1 MIKSIHWIIS
11 KLNNKTSYIS
21 ITILFV
27 LLTLYFGLS
36 IYVTS
41 LSYKTITHLPEI
53 SPKDYDLIYEEV
65 EFKSSDNSGLTLRG
79 WWIPNDSKN
88 TIIYLHGIDSNRAG
102 HRAEQTVPPGLEVL
116 KNMHS
121 MGYSIF
127 TFDLRGHGISDKAKV
142 GLGVKE
148 IADIKG
154 AINYLEKSKKVEKV
168 ALYGISYGAVLA
180 ILAGNSDDNIKGIFI
195 DSPYNMI
202 TDLITGEIPRRAP
215 IPGFVAG
222 LLSQGIVWSS
232 IWLEGINLSEIMPY
246 KEIENLKYP
255 VLMVHCKDDE
265 RIPIYHSDQ
274 INENAPLDT
283 LYHKFENCDGHGK
296 AYATNPIYYL
306 GFAETYFKRI
316 FN

>member
-1 MIKSIHWIIS
+1 MLEQIKTMKYKKQYAYIAGGGVILAILYILIS
-11 KLNNKTSYIS
+11 VYI
-21 ITILFV
+21 
-27 LLTLYFGLS
+27 
-36 IYVTS
+36 TS
-41 LSYKTITHLPEI
+41 LAYKTIINMPEI
-53 SPKDYDLIYEEV
+53 SPKDYGLEYEKV
-65 EFKSSDNSGLTLRG
+65 EFQTTDNSGLILRG
-79 WWIPNDSKN
+79 WWIPNESKN

-102 HRAEQTVPPGLEVL
+102 HSSEQTIPPGLEVL
-116 KNMHS
+116 KHMHS

-127 TFDLRGHGISDKAKV
+127 TFDLRGHGVSDTAKV

-154 AINYLEKSKKVEKV
+154 AINYLESTKNVEKV

-180 ILAGNSDDNIKGIFI
+180 ILAGNADDNVKGIFI

-202 TDLITGEIPRRAP
+202 TDLITGEIPRRTP
-215 IPGFVAG
+215 IPGFIAG

-232 IWLEGINLSEIMPY
+232 IWLEGINLNEIKPY
-246 KEIENLKYP
+246 ESIKDLKYP
-255 VLMVHCKDDE
+255 VLMVHCKDDK

-296 AYATNPIYYL
+296 AYESNKTYYL
-306 GFAETYFKRI
+306 GFAKTYFNRI
-316 FN
+316 FQ

>member
-1 MIKSIHWIIS
+1 MLEQIKAMKYKKQYAYIAGGGVILALLYILIS
-11 KLNNKTSYIS
+11 VYI
-21 ITILFV
+21 TNLA
-27 LLTLYFGLS
+27 
-36 IYVTS
+36 
-41 LSYKTITHLPEI
+41 YKTIINLPEI
-53 SPKDYDLIYEEV
+53 SPKDYGLQYEEV
-65 EFKSSDNSGLTLRG
+65 EFKSADNIGLTLRG

-102 HRAEQTVPPGLEVL
+102 HTAEQTVPPGLEVL

-127 TFDLRGHGISDKAKV
+127 TFDLRGHGVSDTAKV

-154 AINYLEKSKKVEKV
+154 AINYLETSKDVEKV

-180 ILAGNSDDNIKGIFI
+180 ILAGNVDDNVKGIFI

-202 TDLITGEIPRRAP
+202 TDLITGEIPRRTP
-215 IPGFVAG
+215 IPGFAAG

-232 IWLEGINLSEIMPY
+232 IWLEGINLNEIRPY
-246 KEIENLKYP
+246 ETIENLKYP
-255 VLMVHCKDDE
+255 VLMVHCVDDK

-296 AYATNPIYYL
+296 AYESNKTYYL
-306 GFAETYFKRI
+306 GFAKTYFNRI
-316 FN
+316 FQ

>member
-1 MIKSIHWIIS
+1 MLEQIKTMKYKKQYAYIAGAGLILAI
-11 KLNNKTSYIS
+11 LYILIS
-21 ITILFV
+21 IYI
-27 LLTLYFGLS
+27 
-36 IYVTS
+36 TS
-41 LSYKTITHLPEI
+41 LAYKTIINLPEI
-53 SPKDYDLIYEEV
+53 SPTDYGLQYEEV
-65 EFKSSDNSGLTLRG
+65 EFQSTDNNELTLRG
-79 WWIPNDSKN
+79 WWIPNESKN

-102 HRAEQTVPPGLEVL
+102 HTSEQTVPPGLEVL
-116 KNMHS
+116 KHMYS

-127 TFDLRGHGISDKAKV
+127 TFDLRGHGVSDTAKV

-154 AINYLEKSKKVEKV
+154 AINYLESTKNVEKV

-180 ILAGNSDDNIKGIFI
+180 ILAGNKDDNIKGIFI

-202 TDLITGEIPRRAP
+202 TDLITGEIPRRTP

-232 IWLEGINLSEIMPY
+232 IWLEGINLNEIKPY
-246 KEIENLKYP
+246 ESIKDLKYP
-255 VLMVHCKDDE
+255 VLMVHCKDDK

-296 AYATNPIYYL
+296 AYESNKTYYL
-306 GFAETYFKRI
+306 GFAKTYFNRI
-316 FN
+316 FQ

>member
-1 MIKSIHWIIS
+1 MLEQIKAMKYKKQYTYIAVGLAILAI
-11 KLNNKTSYIS
+11 LYILIS
-21 ITILFV
+21 IYITNLA
-27 LLTLYFGLS
+27 
-36 IYVTS
+36 
-41 LSYKTITHLPEI
+41 YKTIINLPEI
-53 SPKDYDLIYEEV
+53 SPKDYGLQYEEV
-65 EFKSSDNSGLTLRG
+65 EFQSTDNSGLTLRG

-102 HRAEQTVPPGLEVL
+102 HKAEQTVPPGLEVL

-127 TFDLRGHGISDKAKV
+127 TFDLRGHGVSDKAKV

-148 IADIKG
+148 ISDIKG
-154 AINYLEKSKKVEKV
+154 AINYLEKSKNVEKV

-180 ILAGNSDDNIKGIFI
+180 ILAGDVDENVKGIFI

-202 TDLITGEIPRRAP
+202 TDLITGEIPRRTP

-232 IWLEGINLSEIMPY
+232 IWLEGINLDEIRPY
-246 KEIENLKYP
+246 EIIENLKYP
-255 VLMVHCKDDE
+255 VLMVHCIDDI

-296 AYATNPIYYL
+296 AYESNKAYYL
-306 GFAETYFKRI
+306 GFAKTYFNRI
-316 FN
+316 FQ

>member
-1 MIKSIHWIIS
+1 MLEQIKAMKYKKQYTYIAAGLAILAI
-11 KLNNKTSYIS
+11 LYIFIS
-21 ITILFV
+21 IYITNLA
-27 LLTLYFGLS
+27 
-36 IYVTS
+36 
-41 LSYKTITHLPEI
+41 YKTIINLPEI
-53 SPKDYDLIYEEV
+53 SPKDYGLQYEEV
-65 EFKSSDNSGLTLRG
+65 EFQSTDNSGLTLRG

-102 HRAEQTVPPGLEVL
+102 HKAEQTVPPGLEVL

-127 TFDLRGHGISDKAKV
+127 TFDLRGHGVSDKAKV

-148 IADIKG
+148 ISDIKG
-154 AINYLEKSKKVEKV
+154 AINYLEKSKNVEKV

-180 ILAGNSDDNIKGIFI
+180 ILAGDVDENVKGIFI

-202 TDLITGEIPRRAP
+202 TDLITGEIPRRTP

-232 IWLEGINLSEIMPY
+232 IWLEGINLDEIRPY
-246 KEIENLKYP
+246 ETIENLKYP
-255 VLMVHCKDDE
+255 VLMVHCIDDI

-296 AYATNPIYYL
+296 AYESNKTYYL
-306 GFAETYFKRI
+306 GFAKTYFNRI
-316 FN
+316 FQ

>member
-1 MIKSIHWIIS
+1 MIEQIKAMKYKKQYTYIAVGLAILAI
-11 KLNNKTSYIS
+11 LYILIS
-21 ITILFV
+21 IYITNLA
-27 LLTLYFGLS
+27 
-36 IYVTS
+36 
-41 LSYKTITHLPEI
+41 YKTIINLPEI
-53 SPKDYDLIYEEV
+53 SPKDYGLQYEEV
-65 EFKSSDNSGLTLRG
+65 EFQSTDNSGLTLRG

-102 HRAEQTVPPGLEVL
+102 HKAEQTVPPGLEVL

-127 TFDLRGHGISDKAKV
+127 TFDLRGHGVSDKAKV

-148 IADIKG
+148 ISDIKG
-154 AINYLEKSKKVEKV
+154 AINYLEKSKNVEKV

-180 ILAGNSDDNIKGIFI
+180 ILAGDVDENVKGIFI

-202 TDLITGEIPRRAP
+202 TDLITGEIPRRTP

-232 IWLEGINLSEIMPY
+232 IWLEGINLDEIRPY
-246 KEIENLKYP
+246 ETIENLKYP
-255 VLMVHCKDDE
+255 VLMVHCIDDI

-296 AYATNPIYYL
+296 AYESNKAYYL
-306 GFAETYFKRI
+306 GFAKTYFNRI
-316 FN
+316 FQ

>member
-1 MIKSIHWIIS
+1 MIKTIQWIAS

-21 ITILFV
+21 MSILFV
-27 LLTLYFGLS
+27 LLILYFSLS
-36 IYVTS
+36 MYVTS
-41 LSYKTITHLPEI
+41 LAYNTKINLPEI
-53 SPKDYDLIYEEV
+53 SPKDYGLQYEEI
-65 EFKSSDNSGLTLRG
+65 EFQSADNSGLTLRG

-102 HRAEQTVPPGLEVL
+102 HSAEQTVPPGLEVL

-127 TFDLRGHGISDKAKV
+127 TFDLRGHGKSDKAKV
-142 GLGVKE
+142 GLGIKE

-154 AINYLEKSKKVEKV
+154 AINYLETSKNVDKV
-168 ALYGISYGAVLA
+168 ALYGVSYGAVLA
-180 ILAGNSDDNIKGIFI
+180 ILAGNADENIKGIFI

-202 TDLITGEIPRRAP
+202 TDLITSEIPKRAP
-215 IPGFVAG
+215 IPGFIAG
-222 LLSQGIVWSS
+222 ILSQGIVWSS
-232 IWLEGINLSEIMPY
+232 ILLEGTNINEIRPY
-246 KEIENLKYP
+246 EEIKNLKYP
-255 VLMVHCKDDE
+255 VLMIHCSDDK

-274 INENAPLDT
+274 INENAPIDT
-283 LYHKFENCDGHGK
+283 LYHKFEDCDGHGK
-296 AYATNPIYYL
+296 AYDSNQAYYL

>member
-1 MIKSIHWIIS
+1 MLEQIKAMKYKKQYTYIAAGLAILAI
-11 KLNNKTSYIS
+11 LYILIS
-21 ITILFV
+21 IYITNLA
-27 LLTLYFGLS
+27 
-36 IYVTS
+36 
-41 LSYKTITHLPEI
+41 YKTIINLPEI
-53 SPKDYDLIYEEV
+53 SPKDYGLQYEEV
-65 EFKSSDNSGLTLRG
+65 EFQSTDNSRLTLRG

-102 HRAEQTVPPGLEVL
+102 HKAEQTVPPGLEVL

-127 TFDLRGHGISDKAKV
+127 TFDLRGHGVSDKAKV

-148 IADIKG
+148 ISDIKG
-154 AINYLEKSKKVEKV
+154 AINYLEKSKNVEKV

-180 ILAGNSDDNIKGIFI
+180 ILAGDVDENVKGIFI

-202 TDLITGEIPRRAP
+202 TDLITGEIPRRTP

-232 IWLEGINLSEIMPY
+232 IWLEGINLDEIRPY
-246 KEIENLKYP
+246 ETIENLKYP
-255 VLMVHCKDDE
+255 VLMVHCIDDI

-296 AYATNPIYYL
+296 AYESNKAYYL
-306 GFAETYFKRI
+306 GFAKTYFNRI
-316 FN
+316 FQ